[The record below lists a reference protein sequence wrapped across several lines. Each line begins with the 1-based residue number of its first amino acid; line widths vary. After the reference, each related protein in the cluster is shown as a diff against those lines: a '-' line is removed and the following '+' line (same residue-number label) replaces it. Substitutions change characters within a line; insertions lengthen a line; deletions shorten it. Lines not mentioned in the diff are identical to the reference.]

1 MQHRVF
7 RQRPFFKIYAHGVG
21 TADLG
26 ATRCGWRRLLLVWLL
41 ALAFLG
47 SAASAQ
53 ARNTPD
59 SFADL
64 AERLLPIVVNISTT
78 QLLEGAPEGDAF
90 EDLFREFFERRGG
103 DDMPSIPPQRRQSS
117 LGSGFI
123 IGPEGYIVTNHHVV
137 EGADEITIR
146 LHDNTALQ
154 AEIIGSD
161 DKTDLALLKVENGAP
176 LPAAVW
182 GDSDRARV
190 GDWVLAVGNPFGLGG
205 TVTAGI
211 ISARQRD
218 INAGPYDDFLQTDAS
233 INRGNSGGPTFNM
246 DGEVIGVNTAI
257 FSPSGGSIGI
267 GFAIP
272 SSMARGIIDSLRE
285 FGEVRRGWLGVH
297 IQTLTEELAEGLR
310 LPDANGALVAS
321 VVANSPA
328 DTAGIQQGD
337 VILEFDG
344 RAVSEMRRLPRMVAE
359 TPIGR
364 TVEVTVWRRGER
376 QKVEVDLGLLNEE
389 VAAALPQPEVVPG
402 PEQRIEDLG
411 LTLSG
416 LSDELQRRFQIDPD
430 AEGVVVTEVDPV
442 SDAAERGLRAGD
454 VIVELDQEPVTTP
467 EEVRHHLERAREEGY
482 RVVTLLVL
490 RNGEYQWIALR
501 IG

>member
-1 MQHRVF
+1 MQH
-7 RQRPFFKIYAHGVG
+7 PFFNKRRAFGFRALIFTPTRSRQVA
-21 TADLG
+21 LG
-26 ATRCGWRRLLLVWLL
+26 WLL
-41 ALAFLG
+41 SLFALTL
-47 SAASAQ
+47 AATAQ
-53 ARNTPD
+53 ARTAPE

-64 AERLLPIVVNISTT
+64 AERVLPIVVNISTS
-78 QLLEGAPEGDAF
+78 QVVEGAPEGDSF
-90 EDLFREFFERRGG
+90 EELFRDFFERRGG
-103 DDMPSIPPQRRQSS
+103 EDMPAIPRQRRQSS

-123 IGPEGYIVTNHHVV
+123 IDPEGYIVTNHHVV
-137 EGADEITIR
+137 EGADEITVR
-146 LHDNTALQ
+146 LHDNTSLK
-154 AEIIGSD
+154 AEVVGTD
-161 DKTDLALLKVENGAP
+161 DKTDLALLKVETSTP
-176 LPAAVW
+176 LPAAEW
-182 GDSDRARV
+182 GNSDLARV

-246 DGEVIGVNTAI
+246 DGQVIGVNTAI

-272 SSMARGIIDSLRE
+272 SNMARGIIDSLRE
-285 FGEVRRGWLGVH
+285 YGEVRRGWLGVH

-321 VVANSPA
+321 VVSNSPA
-328 DTAGIQQGD
+328 DLAGIQQGD

-344 RAVSEMRRLPRMVAE
+344 RTVTEMRRLPRMVAE
-359 TPIGR
+359 TPVGR
-364 TVEVTVWRRGER
+364 TVEVVVWRRGER
-376 QKVEVDLGLLNEE
+376 QKLKVDVGLLDET
-389 VAAALPQPEVVPG
+389 VAAALPQPEVIPSG
-402 PEQRIEDLG
+402 EQRIEELG
-411 LTLSG
+411 LTLSEI
-416 LSDELQRRFQIDPD
+416 SSELQQRFQIDRE
-430 AEGVVVTEVDPV
+430 AVGVVVTEVEED
-442 SDAAERGLRAGD
+442 SDAAERGLRPGD
-454 VIVELDQEPVTTP
+454 LIVEIDQEPVTLP
-467 EEVRHHLERAREEGY
+467 DEVRHHLEKAREEGY